1 MVVVLMA
8 TVAML
13 KATVIV
19 VIIMAAVETEV
30 AVARGLL

>member
-1 MVVVLMA
+1 MVVLMV

-30 AVARGLL
+30 AVAR